1 MTIITS
7 KYVDSRREGT
17 VGMKKRRIVTYIV
30 AALSL
35 SIFMFLF
42 LQDSNALA
50 VKTGKVTVNKLNVRT
65 NAGTK
70 YNVLKANGKKVQ
82 LNKNTTVTILKE
94 KSGWYY
100 VSFTYNKKSLK
111 GYVNK
116 TYVGSIKTTS
126 SATPITTTT
135 KTGTVNDGPVNVR
148 KGAGTSYARVTSGG
162 KNVSLKKGAKV
173 IIYSEHTGWYYVS
186 ATFENKT
193 VKGYVSKTFVTVDS
207 SSKAPTTT
215 TTSSLKYKLAAK
227 TRDSL
232 KVRTAASTKASQ
244 LKYNKV
250 NVVLKKSQT
259 VYLRNETVKDGKK
272 WYYISFTYSGKT
284 CYGWVSGDYVQLTL
298 KSKISASVRPTTA
311 QIYKNT
317 SSKMTISGTA
327 VKLDK
332 NTSVTI
338 TKEAYSKGVRY
349 YYVNFKY
356 KNKYYNGYIK
366 AYDVNFKKGSSST
379 TTPTPTPTPTPKPTS
394 TPSPTPKPTPTPSV
408 EPLPPAKVLSEAEF
422 TKKMKAEGFPADY
435 ITSLYKLHKV
445 HPSWTFKAYKTGFT
459 FDYAVSKQTNK
470 KGGNTVQSLK
480 YQWISDWVSGS
491 DSTSAYDVLNDKP
504 YVVDG
509 SNWVTASTTAIKYY
523 MDPRNFLNE
532 SYIFMFEHLSYDK
545 ESHTKNL
552 IENMAKNTPLAG
564 SFTYTN
570 SAGKKVTMSYVDAI
584 MDAANY
590 AGVSPVHLIA
600 RIKQEVLT
608 NVNGKLVFT
617 SACTGTR
624 KGYEGLYNFY
634 NIGAYDSTNSAI
646 EHGLNYAKNGGS
658 NKTLNANMF
667 IPWDNPYKAIMG
679 GARFIGDSYIAKGQ
693 NNLYLQKYNVSSY
706 KTHSHQYM
714 TNIMGAYSE
723 AAKVYKGYKDLEMLD
738 MGMVF
743 TIPVFT
749 NISSTKAIHPDKVSD
764 LDKKNFNFYLKDLK
778 IYNGTTTYVSS
789 DKKNF
794 TFRSYAP
801 SYTINKDKVIIT
813 PTVAGAGASVTKIVA
828 KHATSGKEQE
838 FEASSTVNLAKG
850 VTVTLEK
857 GITNVNI
864 TVKAANGK
872 TKEYVVKI
880 ERIN

>member
-1 MTIITS
+1 
-7 KYVDSRREGT
+7 
-17 VGMKKRRIVTYIV
+17 MKKRRIATYIV

-70 YNVLKANGKKVQ
+70 YSVLKENGKKVQ
-82 LNKNTTVTILKE
+82 LKKNTTVTILKE

-111 GYVNK
+111 GYVSK

-126 SATPITTTT
+126 SATPVATTTR
-135 KTGTVNDGPVNVR
+135 TGTINDSPVNVR
-148 KGAGTSYARVTSGG
+148 KGPGTSYAKVTSGG

-186 ATFENKT
+186 ATFDNKAI
-193 VKGYVSKTFVTVDS
+193 KGYVSKTFVTVDS
-207 SSKAPTTT
+207 SSKAPTTNSTTT
-215 TTSSLKYKLAAK
+215 TTSSLNYKVAAK

-232 KVRTAASTKASQ
+232 KVRTAAGTKASQ

-259 VYLRNETVKDGKK
+259 VYLRNETVKNGQK

-298 KSKISASVRPTTA
+298 KSKISVSVRPTTA

-327 VKLDK
+327 VKLAK
-332 NTSVTI
+332 NTSVSI
-338 TKEAYSKGVRY
+338 TKETYSKGVRY
-349 YYVNFKY
+349 YYANFKY

-394 TPSPTPKPTPTPSV
+394 TPTPKPTPTPSV
-408 EPLPPAKVLSEAEF
+408 KPQPPAKVLSEAEF
-422 TKKMKAEGFPADY
+422 TKKMKAEGFPATY
-435 ITSLYKLHKV
+435 IESLYKIHKV
-445 HPSWTFKAYKTGFT
+445 HPSWTFKAYKTGFS

-480 YQWISDWVSGS
+480 YEWISDWVSGS

-504 YVVDG
+504 FVVDG
-509 SNWVTASTTAIKYY
+509 SKWVTASKTAIQYY
-523 MDPRNFLNE
+523 MDPRNFLDETN
-532 SYIFMFEHLSYDK
+532 IFMFENLKYTQNA
-545 ESHTKNL
+545 HTKD
-552 IENMAKNTPLAG
+552 IVEYMAKGTPLAG

-570 SAGKKVTMSYVDAI
+570 KNGKNTMTYVDAI

-590 AGVSPVHLIA
+590 AGISPVHLIA
-600 RIKQEVLT
+600 RIKQEVLKYS
-608 NVNGKLVFT
+608 NGKYVF
-617 SACTGTR
+617 SDSCTGNR
-624 KGYEGLYNFY
+624 KGFEGYYNFY
-634 NIGAYDSTNSAI
+634 NIGAYDSKNSAI
-646 EHGLNYAKNGGS
+646 ENGLNYAKKGGS
-658 NKTLNANMF
+658 NATLNTNMF

-679 GARFIGDSYIAKGQ
+679 GAKFIGDSYINQGQ
-693 NNLYLQKYNVSSY
+693 DTQYFQKFNVTAY
-706 KTHSHQYM
+706 KTHTHQYM
-714 TNIMGAYSE
+714 TNVQGPYSE
-723 AAKVYKGYKDLEMLD
+723 AKKSYSGYHGAGKLNNAF
-738 MGMVF
+738 VF
-743 TIPVFT
+743 KIPVYT
-749 NISSTKAIHPDKVSD
+749 TLPTTKAIHPDKVSD
-764 LDKKNFNFYLKDLK
+764 LNKKNFNFYLKDLK

-789 DKKNF
+789 AKNNF

-813 PTVAGAGASVTKIVA
+813 PTVAGAGASVTKILA
-828 KHATSGKEQE
+828 KHATSGKEQK

-850 VTVTLEK
+850 VTIALEK

-880 ERIN
+880 QRIS